1 MTGEQEIADVL
12 GIAVPAG
19 VPRSIMWISHQVN
32 AGLPLSSLER
42 VASAVAPG
50 DKGFVYRIVS
60 KATWSRRR
68 RAFSTEQRET
78 PAAKRENAKGALSPE
93 ESAKVARLAEVWTM
107 ARQVWG
113 SDEEAQA
120 FLSRPHPMLE
130 GQRPIDVVLSNEFGR
145 PLVEGILGRLQYGS
159 AA

>member
-1 MTGEQEIADVL
+1 MSTQETAEVL
-12 GIAVPAG
+12 GIAGPTGTAQSILWL
-19 VPRSIMWISHQVN
+19 PRQVTS
-32 AGLPLSSLER
+32 GLPLSSLER
-42 VASAVAPG
+42 VANKVAPD

-60 KATWSRRR
+60 KATWARRR
-68 RAFSTEQRET
+68 KGLQVTGRELIQA
-78 PAAKRENAKGALSPE
+78 PHHAGMGALSSD
-93 ESAKVARLAEVWTM
+93 ESAKVARLAEVWTL

-113 SDEEAQA
+113 SDEEARA
-120 FLSRPHPMLE
+120 FLFRPHPMLE